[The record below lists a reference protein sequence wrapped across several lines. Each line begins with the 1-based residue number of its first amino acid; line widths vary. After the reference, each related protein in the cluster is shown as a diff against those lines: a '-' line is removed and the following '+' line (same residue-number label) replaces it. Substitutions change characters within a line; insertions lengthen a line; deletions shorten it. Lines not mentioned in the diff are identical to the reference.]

1 MKTINTALAVGLT
14 ALSITAIA
22 QTQGYNGT
30 TGTTMNPPMADTRGM
45 GTAMG
50 TDQPF
55 NGWMGDY
62 ATKNNGRI
70 SRKAYMDEAGRR
82 WDAMDR
88 NRQGLTPEQ
97 LGQMYGYGTTPTTV
111 DSATGRAGGPNNKGS

>member
-1 MKTINTALAVGLT
+1 MKTIKTALAVGLT

-30 TGTTMNPPMADTRGM
+30 TMSPPMADTR
-45 GTAMG
+45 AMG
-50 TDQPF
+50 TDQPSF

-70 SRKAYMDEAGRR
+70 SRRAYMDEAGRR
-82 WDAMDR
+82 WDAMDK
-88 NRQGLTPEQ
+88 NRQGLTPGQ
-97 LGQMYGYGTTPTTV
+97 LSQMYGYGTTPTTV